1 MNLPRLSLL
10 ASLRLW
16 TFVTVIGFCA
26 TAAAQMRPETLVTG
40 LENPWGV
47 AFLPGGRFVVT
58 ERPGRLRLIGADGKI
73 GAPIAGLPPIAAGG
87 QGG

>member
-47 AFLPGGRFVVT
+47 AFLPGGSLSREFGAGTGEATISKKHSFVPKSAQMIVD
-58 ERPGRLRLIGADGKI
+58 RVLIFV
-73 GAPIAGLPPIAAGG
+73 
-87 QGG
+87 